1 MKHLVVLRKPITST
15 SHGDLEEIESEGRYF
30 QEHCQKRDIFNS
42 NIKRWFD
49 EVKSRARAHEGRE
62 IRPEDSI
69 SVTGSLRSRNATRVS
84 IKQIKAKKALAR
96 LKIEQL
102 KEK

>member
-1 MKHLVVLRKPITST
+1 MDRRS
-15 SHGDLEEIESEGRYF
+15 
-30 QEHCQKRDIFNS
+30 
-42 NIKRWFD
+42 
-49 EVKSRARAHEGRE
+49 RAHEGTE